1 MPRELAG
8 VSWSGAAVGGQ
19 HFLIGAARVSLR
31 GVVSG
36 VAGKPAG
43 SWSDREQGGTWI
55 DFAGLQVA
63 GVSDR
68 EAVVKA
74 GELALADC
82 T

>member
-1 MPRELAG
+1 MPREPAG

-36 VAGKPAG
+36 VAGKPVE
-43 SWSDREQGGTWI
+43 SWSDREQGETWI
-55 DFAGLQVA
+55 DFAGSQVA

-68 EAVVKA
+68 EVAAKA